1 MKVNLIQKK
10 HDKITQ
16 MFLDDIIN
24 FETFEICET
33 YFIKNSEL
41 FTIYLN

>member
-1 MKVNLIQKK
+1 MKVNLIQKN

-16 MFLDDIIN
+16 MFIDEKIN
-24 FETFEICET
+24 FYFFEICET